1 MPGSFNWEKKYADK
15 VESVQAAMGRIR
27 KGDTIFV
34 SSGCA
39 EPQHLTR
46 ALKDAAHELADNEV
60 IHLLSVGGVH
70 FADGCENRLRLN
82 TPFIGSR
89 ARALVRS
96 GKADYTPVRLC
107 ELPRLMEK
115 GQIAID
121 VAMIQVSPPDRR
133 GLCSLGIAVEA
144 NLAAAQN
151 ARFVI
156 AQVNPRMPRTHG
168 KTCIRVDDIG
178 VLVPHEEELI
188 EVTPRE
194 PDETARAIC
203 RHLLKLINDGDTLQ
217 LGIGRTVNGLF
228 PLLRQRKDLGVH
240 TEMFTDG
247 IVELVEDGVITNAK
261 KKIHPGKVIA
271 TFCVGTRRL
280 YDRLDRNP
288 KFAFYPAD
296 YVSDPWVI
304 AKNENVVAINGALQV
319 DLTGQVCAD
328 SLGHN
333 FYSGIG
339 SQVDFIRGAARAQ
352 NGRPVIALPSTACN
366 GAVSR
371 IVSSL
376 TPGAGVVTTR
386 ADVHYVVTEFGIANV
401 RGKSIRQRAL
411 ALIEIAHPN
420 FRKRLLEEAKALNYI
435 YADQEIPPCEC
446 QPDFNRWVKRLMTAD
461 GTPYTLRLIQP
472 SDETQL
478 QKLLYSLSDDDVRLR
493 FSRTAMTF
501 HHSETQPLAVLD
513 YRDRVAMVAMTGVS
527 SHERMLGFGQYFLD
541 RTENHA
547 EVAFVVHEKYRRRGI
562 ASHLLSL
569 LTDYALANGVE
580 GFRAEVLLE
589 NKGML
594 RVFYKCGHQIH
605 SKLDGNTYSI
615 WYSFY
620 DTGTEEGE
628 SQDV

>member
-1 MPGSFNWEKKYADK
+1 MPGAFDWEKKFADK
-15 VESVQAAMGRIR
+15 VEPAESAMTRVR

-46 ALKDAAHELADNEV
+46 ALKDVAHKLADNEV

-70 FADGCENRLRLN
+70 FAEGCDNRLRLN

-89 ARALVRS
+89 ARELVRS

-115 GQIAID
+115 GGIPID
-121 VAMIQVSPPDRR
+121 VAMIQVSPPDRAGR
-133 GLCSLGIAVEA
+133 CSLGIAVEA
-144 NLAAAQN
+144 NLAAAKN
-151 ARFVI
+151 ARCLI
-156 AQVNPRMPRTHG
+156 AQVNPRMPRTSG
-168 KTCIRVDDIG
+168 RTTIDINDID

-188 EVTPRE
+188 EVKPRE
-194 PDETARAIC
+194 PDAVSNAIC
-203 RHLLKLINDGDTLQ
+203 TNLLKLISDGDTLQ
-217 LGIGRTVNGLF
+217 LGIGRTTGGLF
-228 PLLRQRKDLGVH
+228 PLLRTRKDLGIH
-240 TEMFTDG
+240 TEMFSDG
-247 IVELVEDGVITNAK
+247 IVDLVDDGVITNRK
-261 KKIHPGKVIA
+261 KKIHPGKVVA

-280 YDRLDRNP
+280 YDRLHRNP

-328 SLGHN
+328 SLGPN

-339 SQVDFIRGAARAQ
+339 SQVDFIRGAARAT

-386 ADVHYVVTEFGIANV
+386 ADVHFIVTEYGIANL
-401 RGKSIRQRAL
+401 RGRSIRQRAL
-411 ALIEIAHPN
+411 ALIEVAHPN

-446 QPDFNRWVKRLMTAD
+446 QPDFNRWVKRLMTAE

-472 SDETQL
+472 SDEAQL

-493 FSRTAMTF
+493 FSRAAMTF
-501 HHSETQPLAVLD
+501 HHNETQPLAVVD

-541 RTENHA
+541 RTDNHA
-547 EVAFVVHEKYRRRGI
+547 EVAFVVNKEYRRRGI
-562 ASHLLSL
+562 ASNLLSL

-620 DTGTEEGE
+620 DTGAEEGE
-628 SQDV
+628 SADV